1 MFVEVYHLRETPNLG
16 YNLDS
21 LKITRGVQAPF
32 KADGLSPV
40 SLFCTIFYKK
50 IAPRYHTRGTLI

>member
-1 MFVEVYHLRETPNLG
+1 MFVEVYHLPETPNLS
-16 YNLDS
+16 YNTGS
-21 LKITRGVQAPF
+21 LKMTRGVQSPF

-50 IAPRYHTRGTLI
+50 IAPRYHTRGTLV